1 MSTTLE
7 QKLNLILNEK
17 QTKILPENIKKGV
30 SYFDIEGTLEEGAEI
45 NNQDKEIIANGT
57 YTADEGYT
65 GLGTVTVNVPD
76 TENIL
81 DITNNDT
88 ITIEDNVLVIT
99 GV

>member
-1 MSTTLE
+1 MSEL
-7 QKLNLILNEK
+7 QDKLKSIYEETSSKLI
-17 QTKILPENIKKGV
+17 PENIKKDVSILGV
-30 SYFDIEGTLEEGAEI
+30 TGTLEESIET

-65 GLGTVTVNVPD
+65 GLGTVTVNVPN